1 MFNYEYMGLP
11 GSPPG
16 NNGNNSSSTV
26 EIKCQAGN
34 RKQTRVSKVKVLLTA
49 NPVVVQARPTEAPGN
64 MMCPFC
70 KTKVMTITEYKL
82 GMLTWLIAG
91 GLFIFGIWPCCLIPF
106 FVGACKDVQHSCP
119 QCNNV
124 LHVYRR
130 M

>member
-1 MFNYEYMGLP
+1 MGLP

-26 EIKCQAGN
+26 EIKCQA
-34 RKQTRVSKVKVLLTA
+34 A